1 MKQLVTVPVP
11 GAHAELK
18 AVQTEDGKQWAA
30 IRPICDA
37 LGIDSKSQRRK
48 LHDKSWA
55 RGVMMTSRDTK
66 GRNQEMFMVDRQT
79 LTMWLAT
86 IDTNRVAPEV
96 RPTLEAFQNE
106 AADALDR
113 YFHQGG
119 AINPRATEHQQ
130 KALMFELRS
139 QMELA
144 QAAKGL
150 IHDDFLEAKARI
162 ILARG
167 MGETPQLDPARK
179 TLYVQDFLK
188 SKGLSKKQLS
198 AKAPMFGKHLK
209 AAWTDVHG
217 VVPQKVPVE
226 LPNGRVI
233 EAYGYT
239 EADRSLMQQ
248 VWDEYFAVTA

>member
-1 MKQLVTVPVP
+1 MEQLVTIPVP
-11 GAHAELK
+11 GANAELK
-18 AVQTEDGKQWAA
+18 AVQTEDGKEWASP
-30 IRPICDA
+30 RHICEV
-37 LGIDSKSQRRK
+37 LGLDWKSQHRK

-55 RGVMMTSRDTK
+55 CVVKMTMQVSGQ
-66 GRNQEMFMVDRQT
+66 GREMFMVDRRT

-86 IDTNRVAPEV
+86 IDTNRVTPEA
-96 RPTLEAFQNE
+96 RPTLEVFQNE

-167 MGETPQLDPARK
+167 MGEAPQLDPARK
-179 TLYVQDFLK
+179 PLYVQDFLK

-198 AKAPMFGKHLK
+198 AKAPMFGKRLK
-209 AAWTDVHG
+209 AAWTDAHG

>member
-1 MKQLVTVPVP
+1 MKQLVTIPVP
-11 GAHAELK
+11 GANAELK
-18 AVQTEDGKQWAA
+18 ATQVDGKEWAS
-30 IRPICDA
+30 ITHVCEV

-55 RGVMMTSRDTK
+55 CGVMMTLQVFGQ
-66 GRNQEMFMVDRQT
+66 GREVFMVDRRT

-86 IDTNRVAPEV
+86 IDTNRVAPEA

-113 YFHQGG
+113 YFNEGG
-119 AINPRATEHQQ
+119 AINPRATEHQH

-167 MGETPQLDPARK
+167 MGETPQLDPARRP
-179 TLYVQDFLK
+179 LYVQDFLK
-188 SKGLSKKQLS
+188 SKGLSKKQLQ
-198 AKAPMFGKHLK
+198 AKAPMFGKRLK
-209 AAWTDVHG
+209 AAWTDAHG
-217 VVPQKVPVE
+217 VVPQKVPME

-239 EADRSLMQQ
+239 EADRPLMEQ

>member
-1 MKQLVTVPVP
+1 MDQLVTIPVP
-11 GAHAELK
+11 GANAELK
-18 AVQTEDGKQWAA
+18 AVQTEDGKEWAS
-30 IRPICDA
+30 ITHVCDV
-37 LGIDSKSQRRK
+37 LRIDSKSQRRK

-55 RGVMMTSRDTK
+55 CGVMMTLQVSGQ
-66 GRNQEMFMVDRQT
+66 GREMFMVDRRT

-86 IDTNRVAPEV
+86 IDTNRVATEI

-113 YFHQGG
+113 YFNEGG

-130 KALMFELRS
+130 KALMFDLRS

-167 MGETPQLDPARK
+167 MGEAPQLDPARK
-179 TLYVQDFLK
+179 PLYVQMFLK
-188 SKGLSKKQLS
+188 EKGLSKKQLS
-198 AKAPMFGKHLK
+198 AKAPTFGKRLK
-209 AAWTDVHG
+209 AAWTKTHG
-217 VVPQKVPVE
+217 SAPEKAPVE
-226 LPNGRVI
+226 LQNGRIIDV
-233 EAYGYT
+233 YGYT
-239 EADRSLMQQ
+239 EADRPLMEQ
-248 VWDEYFAVTA
+248 VWDDYFAFMA

>member
-1 MKQLVTVPVP
+1 MKQLVTIPVP
-11 GAHAELK
+11 GANAELK
-18 AVQTEDGKQWAA
+18 ATQVDGKEWAS
-30 IRPICDA
+30 ITHVCEI

-55 RGVMMTSRDTK
+55 CGVMMTLQVSGQ
-66 GRNQEMFMVDRQT
+66 GREVFMVDRRT

-113 YFHQGG
+113 YFNEGG

-167 MGETPQLDPARK
+167 MEETPQLDPARK
-179 TLYVQDFLK
+179 PLYVQDFLK

-198 AKAPMFGKHLK
+198 AKAPMFGKRLK
-209 AAWTDVHG
+209 AAWTDAHG

>member
-1 MKQLVTVPVP
+1 
-11 GAHAELK
+11 
-18 AVQTEDGKQWAA
+18 
-30 IRPICDA
+30 
-37 LGIDSKSQRRK
+37 
-48 LHDKSWA
+48 
-55 RGVMMTSRDTK
+55 MMTLQVSGQ
-66 GRNQEMFMVDRQT
+66 GREMFMVDRRT

-86 IDTNRVAPEV
+86 IDTNRVAREA

-119 AINPRATEHQQ
+119 TEHQQ
-130 KALMFELRS
+130 KALMFDLRS

-167 MGETPQLDPARK
+167 MGETPQLDPTRK
-179 TLYVQDFLK
+179 PLYVQDFLK

-198 AKAPMFGKHLK
+198 AKAPMFGKRLK
-209 AAWTDVHG
+209 AAWTDAHG

-248 VWDEYFAVTA
+248 VWGEYFAVTA

>member
-1 MKQLVTVPVP
+1 MNQLVTIPVQ

-18 AVQTEDGKQWAA
+18 ATQVDGKEWAS
-30 IRPICDA
+30 ITHVCEV

-55 RGVMMTSRDTK
+55 CGVMMTLQVSGQ
-66 GRNQEMFMVDRQT
+66 GREVFMVDRRT

-86 IDTNRVAPEV
+86 IDTNRVAPEA

-179 TLYVQDFLK
+179 PLYVQDFLK

-198 AKAPMFGKHLK
+198 AKAPMFGKRLK
-209 AAWTDVHG
+209 AAWTDAHG

>member
-1 MKQLVTVPVP
+1 MDQLVTIPVP
-11 GAHAELK
+11 DANAELK
-18 AVQTEDGKQWAA
+18 AVQTEDGKKWASA
-30 IRPICDA
+30 RHVSEA
-37 LGIDSKSQRRK
+37 LGIDWKTQHRK
-48 LHDKSWA
+48 LDSKSWA
-55 RGVMMTSRDTK
+55 TVVMMTTVAEDGKQRTMS
-66 GRNQEMFMVDRQT
+66 MIDRRT

-86 IDTNRVAPEV
+86 IDTNRVTPEA

-113 YFHQGG
+113 YFNEGG
-119 AINPRATEHQQ
+119 AINPRVTEHQQ

-167 MGETPQLDPARK
+167 MGEAPQLDPARK
-179 TLYVQDFLK
+179 PLYVQDFLK

-198 AKAPMFGKHLK
+198 AKAPMFGKRLK
-209 AAWTDVHG
+209 AAWTDAHG

>member
-1 MKQLVTVPVP
+1 MKQLVTIPVP
-11 GAHAELK
+11 GANAELK
-18 AVQTEDGKQWAA
+18 ATQVDGKEWAS
-30 IRPICDA
+30 ITHVCEV

-55 RGVMMTSRDTK
+55 CGVMMTLQVSGQ
-66 GRNQEMFMVDRQT
+66 GREVFMVDRRT

-86 IDTNRVAPEV
+86 IDTNRVAPEA

-113 YFHQGG
+113 YFNEGG

-179 TLYVQDFLK
+179 PLYVQMFLK
-188 SKGLSKKQLS
+188 EKGLSKKQLS
-198 AKAPMFGKHLK
+198 AKAPTFGKRLK
-209 AAWTDVHG
+209 AAWTKTHG
-217 VVPQKVPVE
+217 SAPEKAPVE
-226 LPNGRVI
+226 LQNGRIIDV
-233 EAYGYT
+233 YGYT
-239 EADRSLMQQ
+239 EADRPLMEQ
-248 VWDEYFAVTA
+248 VWDDYFAFMA

>member
-1 MKQLVTVPVP
+1 MNQLVTIPVP
-11 GAHAELK
+11 STDAELK
-18 AVQTEDGKQWAA
+18 AVQAEDGKRWVAV
-30 IRPICDA
+30 RPICDA
-37 LGIDSKSQRRK
+37 LGIDSKAQRRK

-55 RGVMMTSRDTK
+55 VGVMMTSTGADGK
-66 GRNQEMFMVDRQT
+66 NYEMFMVDRRT

-86 IDTNRVAPEV
+86 IDTNRVALEA

-106 AADALDR
+106 AADALDN
-113 YFHQGG
+113 YFHNGG

-150 IHDDFLEAKARI
+150 IHQDFLEAKARI

-167 MGETPQLDPARK
+167 MGEAPQLDSVRK
-179 TLYVQDFLK
+179 LLYVQEFLK
-188 SKGLSKKQLS
+188 GKGLSKKQMS
-198 AKAPMFGKHLK
+198 ATAPVFGKRLK
-209 AAWTDVHG
+209 AAWTEAHG
-217 VVPQKVPVE
+217 VVPQKAPVE
-226 LPNGRVI
+226 LPNGRII

-239 EADRSLMQQ
+239 EADRPLMESI
-248 VWDEYFAVTA
+248 WDIHYAV

>member
-1 MKQLVTVPVP
+1 MKQLVTIPVP
-11 GAHAELK
+11 GANAELK
-18 AVQTEDGKQWAA
+18 ATQVDGKEWAS
-30 IRPICDA
+30 ITHVCEI

-55 RGVMMTSRDTK
+55 CGVMMTLQVSGQ
-66 GRNQEMFMVDRQT
+66 GREVFMVDRRT

-113 YFHQGG
+113 YFNEGG

-179 TLYVQDFLK
+179 PLYVQDFLK

>member
-1 MKQLVTVPVP
+1 MDQLVTIPVP
-11 GAHAELK
+11 GANAELT
-18 AVQTEDGKQWAA
+18 ATQVDGKEWAS
-30 IRPICDA
+30 ITHVCEV

-55 RGVMMTSRDTK
+55 CGVMMTLQVSGQ
-66 GRNQEMFMVDRQT
+66 GREVFMVDRRT

-86 IDTNRVAPEV
+86 IDTNRVAPET

-113 YFHQGG
+113 YFNEGG

-144 QAAKGL
+144 QVAKGL

-167 MGETPQLDPARK
+167 MGEAPQLDPSRK
-179 TLYVQDFLK
+179 PLYVQDFLK

-198 AKAPMFGKHLK
+198 SKAPMFGKRLK
-209 AAWTDVHG
+209 AAWTDAHG

-239 EADRSLMQQ
+239 EADRPLMQK

>member
-1 MKQLVTVPVP
+1 MKQLVTIPVP
-11 GAHAELK
+11 GAQEELK
-18 AVQTEDGKQWAA
+18 AVQTEDGTQWAA
-30 IRPICDA
+30 ARHICDV
-37 LGIDSKSQRRK
+37 LGIDWGSQSVK
-48 LHDKSWA
+48 LKNKSWA
-55 RGVMMTSRDTK
+55 TVAMITTVAEDGKQRT
-66 GRNQEMFMVDRQT
+66 MFMVDRRT

-113 YFHQGG
+113 YFNEGG

-179 TLYVQDFLK
+179 PLYVQDFLK

-198 AKAPMFGKHLK
+198 AKAPMFGKRLK

>member
-1 MKQLVTVPVP
+1 MKQLVTIPVP
-11 GAHAELK
+11 GANAELK
-18 AVQTEDGKQWAA
+18 ATQVDGKEWAS
-30 IRPICDA
+30 ITHVCEI

-55 RGVMMTSRDTK
+55 CGVMMTLQVSGQ
-66 GRNQEMFMVDRQT
+66 GREVFMVDRRT

-113 YFHQGG
+113 YFNEGG

-179 TLYVQDFLK
+179 PLYVQDFLK

-198 AKAPMFGKHLK
+198 AKAPMFGKRLK

-239 EADRSLMQQ
+239 EVDRSLMQQ